1 MKNLFRGISADNG
14 EIITGYGMA
23 YSEEMNLAVIIHK
36 QGINM
41 MHHSEVIPESVHRFT
56 GLYDFHKIEM
66 WEGDKF
72 ENEDDSDGFLLVVWN
87 EEEARFQVD
96 VYGYT
101 MSFDENSQEIY
112 SNEIELVD
120 ENIFN
125 MSDLAT
131 FECVKIG
138 NIFINN
144 EK

>member
-1 MKNLFRGISADNG
+1 M
-14 EIITGYGMA
+14 
-23 YSEEMNLAVIIHK
+23 
-36 QGINM
+36 
-41 MHHSEVIPESVHRFT
+41 
-56 GLYDFHKIEM
+56 
-66 WEGDKF
+66 
-72 ENEDDSDGFLLVVWN
+72 WN